1 MLRYQYSLSIHS
13 GCAMKPDSNPSPEG
27 SLIKKD
33 ILNAL
38 PQRAQDSH
46 KGDFGTA
53 GILGGAQGM
62 TGAVLLA
69 ARAALLLGAGKVY
82 AASLCKTLSIDIM
95 QPEVMLLVPSQLL
108 DVALTVLAIGPGLGR
123 SEQAAELLEIAL
135 QTPAMLILD
144 ADALNL
150 LAESPNLKKRVRQ
163 RTAPTLLTPHP
174 GEAARLLG
182 CSTQTI
188 QHGRPAAALQLAEY
202 YGAWVVLKGAR
213 SICAAPDQTWYINTT
228 GNPGL
233 SSAGMGD
240 VLTGMLSALLAQHVP
255 PFSALQLAV
264 YLHGAAADSLLLQG
278 IGPVG
283 LTASEIMREAR
294 SLLNQGAIPA

>member
-1 MLRYQYSLSIHS
+1 
-13 GCAMKPDSNPSPEG
+13 
-27 SLIKKD
+27 
-33 ILNAL
+33 
-38 PQRAQDSH
+38 
-46 KGDFGTA
+46 
-53 GILGGAQGM
+53 M

-82 AASLCKTLSIDIM
+82 AASLCKTLAIDIM
-95 QPEVMLLVPSQLL
+95 QPEVMLLEPSQLL
-108 DVALTVLAIGPGLGR
+108 DVSLTVLAVGPGLGR
-123 SEQAAELLEIAL
+123 SEQAVQLLDTAL
-135 QTPAMLILD
+135 QTPAMLVLD

-150 LAESPNLKKRVRQ
+150 LAESPNLKKRARQ
-163 RTAPTLLTPHP
+163 RTAHTLLTPHP
-174 GEAARLLG
+174 GEAARLLR

-188 QHGRPAAALQLAEY
+188 QHGRPAAALQLAEH

-240 VLTGMLSALLAQHVP
+240 ALTGMLSALLAQHVP

-294 SLLNQGAIPA
+294 SLLNQRAIPA